1 MLEYCVRYLGNIQ
14 KNDGEINMLNGKE
27 LMLGDYVNIADYDF
41 SEVIGVVKEIFT
53 DGDEILVSCIDDNDK
68 LTLTDEYVHELFL
81 SKTFFLE
88 NGFKELQIYKSF
100 TLLYN
105 EANNVAVKIIHGNCF
120 KCEVYGIEMNYVHEF
135 QHLMRLLGLSEYANN
150 LKV

>member
-1 MLEYCVRYLGNIQ
+1 
-14 KNDGEINMLNGKE
+14 MLNGKE

-41 SEVIGVVKEIFT
+41 PEVVGIIREIYI
-53 DGDEILVSCIDDNDK
+53 DGDEILVSCIDNDNDK

-88 NGFKELQIYKSF
+88 NGFKELHVYEDF

-105 EANNVAVKIIHGNCF
+105 EDIKVAVKIIHGNCF
-120 KCEVYGIEMNYVHEF
+120 KCDINGIKLEYVHEF
-135 QHLMRLLGLSEYANN
+135 QHLMRLLGLFKYANN